1 MNPPRFNLQSARVT
15 LKEEIKDEL
24 NFDESSNAWM
34 LNKRRYGASYIYI
47 CGKPKCKNRVKGG
60 GGILCKYHLKLIG
73 IEDLHS
79 IQMKTNVL
87 LNNDFYSAPTLSQDT
102 EPPNSQGT

>member
-1 MNPPRFNLQSARVT
+1 MSYPDNFDSAF
-15 LKEEIKDEL
+15 
-24 NFDESSNAWM
+24 FDESSKAWM

-87 LNNDFYSAPTLSQDT
+87 LNNDYYNAPVTST
-102 EPPNSQGT
+102 HSE

>member
-15 LKEEIKDEL
+15 LKEEIKDDF
-24 NFDESSNAWM
+24 NFDESSKAWM
-34 LNKRRYGASYIYI
+34 LNKRRYGASYTYV

-60 GGILCKYHLKLIG
+60 GGILCKYHNKLIG

-79 IQMKTNVL
+79 IQMKTNIL
-87 LNNDFYSAPTLSQDT
+87 LNNDYYNAPVTSTQN
-102 EPPNSQGT
+102 E